1 MLMARAVATS
11 LAPTCQRGLEYPW
24 VPPTGLT
31 PAIMLS
37 TGEVIPAAILFTR
50 NGNTLT
56 LTWPSGWFLQSAT
69 DVTGPYSD
77 VEAISPYPVSMIA
90 PQQFFRLRQ

>member
-1 MLMARAVATS
+1 MLLAQAVAT
-11 LAPTCQRGLEYPW
+11 LAPTCQRGSEYPW

-56 LTWPSGWFLQSAT
+56 LTWPSGWFLQSA
-69 DVTGPYSD
+69 DNVTGPYNDPNPPAHIPS
-77 VEAISPYPVSMIA
+77 A
-90 PQQFFRLRQ
+90 